1 MTRSALLGGQR
12 GYFPWRAGRP
22 SSSVME
28 SHQSPAEVLPALY
41 RSILDGV
48 AQLEQLG
55 ERQEAAL
62 VRAEATRI
70 YSTSW
75 DEAGRRRLTALTRRV
90 DRVIAGEERPRAE
103 RTRGWSAIGRYV
115 PAR

>member
-1 MTRSALLGGQR
+1 MTRSALLEAQR
-12 GYFPWRAGRP
+12 GYFPAGLRRP

-28 SHQSPAEVLPALY
+28 SQLSPAEVLPALY
-41 RSILDGV
+41 RAILDRV

-55 ERQEAAL
+55 ERREAAL
-62 VRAEATRI
+62 VRTEATRI
-70 YSTSW
+70 YSASW
-75 DEAGRRRLTALTRRV
+75 DEAGRRRLTALIRRV

-103 RTRGWSAIGRYV
+103 RARGWSAIGRYV